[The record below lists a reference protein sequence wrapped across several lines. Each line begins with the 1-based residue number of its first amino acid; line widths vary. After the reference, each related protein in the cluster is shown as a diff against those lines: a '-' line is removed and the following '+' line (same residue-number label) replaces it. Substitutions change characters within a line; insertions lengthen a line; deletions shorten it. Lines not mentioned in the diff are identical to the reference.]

1 MKSFTLT
8 PSCGDLISVV
18 MPAFNAAPTIA
29 ASIQSALAQDHKE
42 LEIVVADDGSTD
54 HTAEIVQRIAQQDSR
69 VRLVWTSGRQGP
81 AGARNA
87 AIDAA
92 SNGCWLAFLDSDD
105 LWMPCKLSA
114 QLRLARETGS
124 PLIYSSYWRMSED
137 GNYSGH
143 PVRVP
148 KSICYKQ
155 LLGNSTIAT
164 SSALLDRSVFG
175 AIRLDGSVGYDDFEL
190 WTRLLSGG
198 SIAHG
203 VQEPLMAYRVRLGS
217 VSRRRF
223 KMSREVWRVLREY
236 RHLSISTAA
245 HKFISYAFCAG
256 FKHRLGRPRFRSS
269 ESLPLEM
276 RKLLA

>member
-1 MKSFTLT
+1 MHEVKTNLV
-8 PSCGDLISVV
+8 SVI

-69 VRLVWTSGRQGP
+69 VRLVRTSGRQGP
-81 AGARNA
+81 AGARNV

-105 LWMPCKLSA
+105 LWMPRKLSA

-124 PLIYSSYWRMSED
+124 PLIYSSYWRVSED

-143 PVRVP
+143 PVRIP
-148 KSICYKQ
+148 KSICYTQ

-164 SSALLDRSVFG
+164 STVLLDRSVFG
-175 AIRLDGSVGYDDFEL
+175 AIRLEGAVGYDDFEL

-203 VQEPLMAYRVRLGS
+203 VQEPLMAYRLRSGS
-217 VSRRRF
+217 VSRRRVQ
-223 KMSREVWRVLREY
+223 MSREVWRVLREY
-236 RHLSISTAA
+236 RHLSIGTAA
-245 HKFISYAFCAG
+245 IKFASYACRAAI
-256 FKHRLGRPRFRSS
+256 KQRIGRPQFRSS
-269 ESLPLEM
+269 ELLPLEM
-276 RKLLA
+276 RKLLAWGK